1 MSKITVSAV
10 VGDKELV
17 ISTGELAGQAN
28 GAVQVQMGDTVA
40 LVTAAASRNPREG
53 VDFFPLTIDVEERMY
68 AVGRIPGSFF
78 RREGRATERAT
89 LSARLI
95 DRPLRPSFRDGYRN
109 DTHVVATIMQVDGDN
124 AYDVPA
130 LNGASAALTISD
142 IPFEGPLGAVRMGL
156 RRGEWI
162 PFPTFT
168 EMEEC
173 VFDLVVAG
181 KRNADG
187 EVDIVMVEA
196 GATDNAMDL
205 IAGGQA
211 PSDESAVAA
220 GLEAAKTHIGA
231 LVDAQVEL
239 GSQAGKEEREWPLLV
254 DYSPETLDL
263 VAGAVSSEVSDLVR
277 IADKTERNLTG
288 AVLKERLVGEL
299 AVASD
304 AGEEG
309 PVAEEIVRAFDSLV
323 KTKMRER
330 LLEEG
335 VRIDGRAHD
344 EIRPLSAQVGVLNR
358 MHGSSLFSRG
368 ETQVLNV
375 LTLGMPRMEQM
386 LDTISNEETKGFM
399 HHYNFPPF
407 CTGEAG
413 FMRGPKRREIGHG
426 ALAEKAVKPVLPRN
440 DDDFRYTV
448 RLVSEV
454 LSSNGSSSMASVCA
468 SSLSLLDA
476 GVAIDAPVAGIAMG
490 LVADGDR
497 YVTLTDIL
505 GAEDALGDMD
515 FKVAGTA
522 EVITALQLDM
532 KIAGLPSEVLSGALA
547 QAREARLAV
556 LAVMEEAISGPRTE
570 LREFAPRLESVK
582 VPMDKIGEVIGPK
595 GKVIRELEQETGAD
609 IEVQEDGTVLIAADQ
624 AGPLQAAMQR
634 VRDIAFP
641 PEAELNMEYDGK
653 VVGITEFGAFINIL
667 PGRDGLL
674 HISKM
679 DPNRRVQRV
688 RDYLEEGDEL
698 RVSVDSLDRG
708 KVSLTLVSELP
719 PKPGVDLS
727 PPTDRGP
734 RRDDRRDSGRDGG
747 RRDDRRDGGRRDDR
761 RDGGRRDDRRD
772 NRGGGGGARRDSGRG
787 GDNRRDNRGGG
798 GARRDSG
805 GGNRRDD
812 RRDGGPRRDD
822 RGGNRRFA
830 SFEDEFSNTR

>member
-17 ISTGELAGQAN
+17 INTGELAGQAN

-156 RRGEWI
+156 RNGEWI

-231 LVDAQVEL
+231 LVDAQIDL
-239 GSQAGKEEREWPLLV
+239 RSQAGKPEREWPLLM
-254 DYSPETLDL
+254 DYSPEALEL
-263 VAGAVSSEVSDLVR
+263 VAGAASSEVSDLIR

-288 AVLKERLVGEL
+288 AVLKERLIGEL
-299 AVASD
+299 AVVAPD
-304 AGEEG
+304 AEGEG
-309 PVAEEIVRAFDSLV
+309 PEAPGAEEISRAFDSLV
-323 KTKMRER
+323 KAKMRER

-335 VRIDGRAHD
+335 VRVDGRSAD

-358 MHGSSLFSRG
+358 MHGSSLFNRG

-624 AGPLQAAMQR
+624 AGPLQDAMQR
-634 VRDIAFP
+634 VRNIAFP

-719 PKPGVDLS
+719 PKPGVDLTA
-727 PPTDRGP
+727 PPDRGP
-734 RRDDRRDSGRDGG
+734 RRDDRRDDRGP
-747 RRDDRRDGGRRDDR
+747 RRDDRRDGG
-761 RDGGRRDDRRD
+761 GRRD
-772 NRGGGGGARRDSGRG
+772 NRSGGSRRDGGRG
-787 GDNRRDNRGGG
+787 GDNRRDTRGP
-798 GARRDSG
+798 GARRDSGGG

-812 RRDGGPRRDD
+812 RRDSGPRRDD
-822 RGGNRRFA
+822 RGGSGRRFA
-830 SFEDEFSNTR
+830 SFEDEFTNTR

>member
-17 ISTGELAGQAN
+17 INAGELAGQAN

-124 AYDVPA
+124 AYDVLA

-156 RRGEWI
+156 RNGEWI

-231 LVDAQVEL
+231 LVDVQADL
-239 GSQAGKEEREWPLLV
+239 RSQAGKETGEWPALV
-254 DYSPETLDL
+254 DYTPETLDL
-263 VAGAVSSEVSDLVR
+263 VAGAAAAEVSDLIR

-299 AVASD
+299 AATPDS
-304 AGEEG
+304 GEEG
-309 PVAEEIVRAFDSLV
+309 PGADEVVRAFDSLV
-323 KTKMRER
+323 KAKMRER

-386 LDTISNEETKGFM
+386 LDTISNEETKGLM

-407 CTGEAG
+407 CSGEAG

-440 DDDFRYTV
+440 DDFRYTV

-532 KIAGLPSEVLSGALA
+532 KIAGLPTEVLSGALA

-624 AGPLQAAMQR
+624 AGPLRDAMQR
-634 VRDIAFP
+634 VRNIAFP

-719 PKPGVDLS
+719 PKPGVDLTAPADR
-727 PPTDRGP
+727 PP
-734 RRDDRRDSGRDGG
+734 

-761 RDGGRRDDRRD
+761 RDSGGGRRDDRGGGGRRDDRRD
-772 NRGGGGGARRDSGRG
+772 SRRGGDNRRDNRGPGGRRDDRGGGGGGGNRRDSGRG
-787 GDNRRDNRGGG
+787 GDNRRD
-798 GARRDSG
+798 
-805 GGNRRDD
+805 
-812 RRDGGPRRDD
+812 D
-822 RGGNRRFA
+822 RGGSSRRFA
-830 SFEDEFSNTR
+830 SFEDEFTNTR